1 MAAVGAK
8 AAASME
14 TMKSMCNAGK
24 GHAGDGTCNILEIPA
39 YQDQLKGRKPGAAFQ
54 PLTYVDLFARCCA
67 MGRGYAPV
75 LCSRTCF

>member
-1 MAAVGAK
+1 MATVGAK
-8 AAASME
+8 AAASMA
-14 TMKSMCNAGK
+14 TMKSMCDAGK

-39 YQDQLKGRKPGAAFQ
+39 YQSRLKGRKPGAFQ

-67 MGRGYAPV
+67 MGRGHAPV